1 MAKDFPS
8 PRPGPPRSGGTVLPG
23 PNPRLRLGGRLWLGM
38 VFSLACLV
46 LALHDIDLS
55 EAIATLRGTDR
66 AWLAASLGLVALMVM
81 AKGLRWRLILQPAVA
96 TAAGQ
101 AVPLGLGRLTSI
113 WIAGASLNLALPAPR
128 SGDLARAYLGG
139 EASGLSKSLVL
150 GTVATEKLF
159 DMVML
164 AACFL
169 GLLTVVVLPAELAQR
184 QVSILGAALFV
195 LVLAAVVVWQRQ
207 RLLQVARWLLRNLPA
222 RWRTPFLGMTER
234 AMQGL
239 EALRRPWL
247 VALLVVWSAVIWFLM
262 AAINNAVLVALG
274 LPGSWVQSVFVL
286 VVLTAGVAIPS
297 SPGKVGVFQVLCRW
311 SLGVFGVSASVG
323 LAYGILLYL
332 VAVVA
337 QMLAGAVAL
346 LVESWRLRQSPG
358 ALSGLVQQADEA
370 LQDPARGQL

>member
-1 MAKDFPS
+1 MAEDTRS
-8 PRPGPPRSGGTVLPG
+8 PRSGATRAGTVIPG
-23 PNPRLRLGGRLWLGM
+23 SRRRLRLGSRTVLGLL
-38 VFSLACLV
+38 FSLACLV
-46 LALHDIDLS
+46 LALYDIDLQ
-55 EAIATLRGTDR
+55 EAMATLRNTDR
-66 AWLAASLGLVALMVM
+66 AWLAASLGLVALMVV
-81 AKGLRWRLILQPAVA
+81 AKGLRWRLILQPAAV

-101 AVPLGLGRLTSI
+101 PVRLGLGRLTAI

-169 GLLTVVVLPAELAQR
+169 GLLTVVVLPVELAQR
-184 QVSILGAALFV
+184 QAPVLGAALLV
-195 LVLAAVVVWQRQ
+195 LVLAAVVVWQRP
-207 RLLQVARWLLRNLPA
+207 RLLQAARWLLRNLPA
-222 RWRTPFLGMTER
+222 RWRVPFMGMTER
-234 AMQGL
+234 AIQGL
-239 EALRRPWL
+239 EALRQPWL
-247 VALLVVWSAVIWFLM
+247 VAFLVVWSAVIWFLM
-262 AAINNAVLVALG
+262 AATNNAVLIALG
-274 LPGSWVQSVFVL
+274 QPGSWAQSVFVL

-332 VAVVA
+332 VAVVS
-337 QMLAGAVAL
+337 QMLAGALAL
-346 LVESWRLRQSPG
+346 LLESWRLRRTPV
-358 ALSGLVQQADEA
+358 ALGSLVLQGEET